1 LILSRERKIQ
11 KFPKGTEKRDCS
23 VLYISEKNKA
33 FPSCCDNNLTLSKE
47 DNMKRKDVYK
57 EIEGMLGV
65 VPSMFKSLP
74 DSSLELE
81 WQLFK
86 RVQFDEG
93 AIPNKYREL
102 IGVAISA
109 ITKCRF
115 CSFYHTEVAKLNG
128 ATEAEIEDA
137 VHFAKSSAGWSTYIN
152 GLQIDY
158 DEFKEEIRKTAEYM
172 RVMQE
177 KNKMPK

>member
-1 LILSRERKIQ
+1 
-11 KFPKGTEKRDCS
+11 
-23 VLYISEKNKA
+23 
-33 FPSCCDNNLTLSKE
+33 
-47 DNMKRKDVYK
+47 MKRKDVYK
-57 EIEGMLGV
+57 EIESMFGL

-109 ITKCRF
+109 ITKCRY

-152 GLQIDY
+152 GLQIDF
-158 DEFKEEIRKTAEYM
+158 DNFKKEVLHACKHARSMK
-172 RVMQE
+172 
-177 KNKMPK
+177 KSK